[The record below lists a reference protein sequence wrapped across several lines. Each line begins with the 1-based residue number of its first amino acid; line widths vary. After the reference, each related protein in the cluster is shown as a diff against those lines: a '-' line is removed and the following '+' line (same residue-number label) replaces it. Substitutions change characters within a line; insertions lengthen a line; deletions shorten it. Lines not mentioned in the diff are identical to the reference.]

1 MLIEYRSQFFI
12 VHAGTEKE
20 QQMIAKDRL
29 TKRSCSGATIARVT
43 GVEFC
48 IDMSLPGDVQKTDAP
63 HFPLTG
69 PARFGLDVFKR
80 DTHTSYKFEFKN
92 IMVINSF

>member
-1 MLIEYRSQFFI
+1 MLLHDHRSQFFI

-20 QQMIAKDRL
+20 QQMIAKNRI
-29 TKRSCSGATIARVT
+29 TKKSCSGATIARVT

-48 IDMSLPGDVQKTDAP
+48 LDMSLPGDLQKTDAP

-69 PARFGLDVFKR
+69 PARFALVVFKR

-92 IMVINSF
+92 IMVID